1 LVFGQS
7 EYSKTRNN
15 RRKRYRIARA
25 RIGALGANFR
35 SSRRRREL
43 RSRVLASDAA
53 PKCRIRFPRASLP
66 CVDDRSRERK
76 EMKERKERKRIYVA
90 KLQRGREGSR
100 NQRLRSAPLRSARA
114 RNVRWPDAR
123 LAGVYA
129 RISSERFSSTM
140 TVNNPIATLRRSSR

>member
-66 CVDDRSRERK
+66 CVDDRFRERK

-100 NQRLRSAPLRSARA
+100 NQRLRSARA

-123 LAGVYA
+123 LAGVHA